1 MSRLPSETVI
11 TESRFFVK
19 ISKMT
24 MSMVKIFIQ
33 LIFWR
38 LKTTFPIPKI
48 KTSQA
53 NKFQGMRRPLGKT
66 VIIQKKHSPSKAFGA
81 LKQLFLNTQNEN

>member
-19 ISKMT
+19 

-48 KTSQA
+48 KTSQT